1 MRISLACALVEVGDA
16 RNGVE
21 GAVYVQVPVA
31 DVAAA
36 GLDHLKE
43 NDGHVSFHFR
53 NQLSFT
59 HKPKSINLAAKSIA
73 SSPV

>member
-1 MRISLACALVEVGDA
+1 MRISLSCALVEVSDA

-43 NDGHVSFHFR
+43 NDGNIS
-53 NQLSFT
+53 LSFPEPT
-59 HKPKSINLAAKSIA
+59 FFYA
-73 SSPV
+73 